1 MIKTFIKTPAFITS
15 GISSVKGKIKFSL
28 IPISL
33 YDNLSFKKINER
45 KIKIIRE
52 SGYKIPTNDTNPI
65 YKAAVL
71 LQNLKSN
78 KLGAEIRIQKN
89 IPSFSGLNS
98 GISNAAGA
106 LIALNKLWGFKL
118 SNKDIIKIGYQIDP
132 KIPQILNFYYKPL
145 YHKIK
150 NAILVRP
157 KYIKIEK
164 DWLDNK
170 LKKIKRSS
178 QNPYEQLI
186 YKYFP
191 DIKEIAGF
199 LRKNGCDISGV
210 SEKGP
215 IIYGLSE
222 RLLNNK
228 KIKHLLIEKIDFIW
242 IGKTCNKLG

>member
-15 GISSVKGKIKFSL
+15 GISYKEKKKFSL
-28 IPISL
+28 IPVAL
-33 YDNLSFKKINER
+33 YDNLLFKKINER

-52 SGYKIPTNDTNPI
+52 SGYKIPTNDLNPI
-65 YKAAVL
+65 YKTVLL
-71 LQNLKSN
+71 LQNLKPN
-78 KLGAEIRIQKN
+78 KLGTEIRIKKN

-106 LIALNKLWGFKL
+106 LISLNKLWGFNL
-118 SNKDIIKIGYQIDP
+118 SKQNIIKIGSQIDP
-132 KIPQILNFYYKPL
+132 KMAQILNFYYKPSR
-145 YHKIK
+145 YKIK

-170 LKKIKRSS
+170 LKKTKKTS

-222 RLLNNK
+222 KSLDNK
-228 KIKHLLIEKIDFIW
+228 KIKNSLIEKIDFIW
-242 IGKTCNKLG
+242 IGKSCNKLG